1 MTRPASNGPRLVSGA
16 EGRHLWQ
23 LSAPMALGLL
33 SLNSYSIADI
43 YFVGQLGTL
52 ELAAMTFTFPVSFSL
67 VAIGLGVGNG
77 VSSVLSRRLG
87 AGEIDTVQRITTH
100 ALILGAVLGLCVMV
114 TGLATIDPVFTM
126 LGAGAETLPL
136 IREYMEVFYFGGF
149 LLVLPMIGNFAMR
162 AAGDPRIPAVV
173 LTTSAVINIV
183 LDPILIFGWF
193 GVPRLELQ
201 GAALATVFANGTSVL
216 ASIAILHWREHL
228 IRARYLGF
236 TNLVDSWRRL
246 LHIGV
251 PVMASNL
258 LNPVTVGVITS
269 FVSVYGP
276 AAVGGFGVASRVEA
290 LIMIVVFAVTSSA
303 GPFTGQNYGAGRVD
317 RIRRFVGLSEAFCIA
332 YTVAVAV
339 VLWIAAGPLTRLFNA
354 DPDVVAVARLY
365 LSIVPIALGG
375 FGVMLVAVTSF
386 NALGR
391 PVPATLLTFVKL
403 FLGYIPLAWLLS
415 WAVGLEGIFWAN
427 AVAHVVFGVVGF
439 IWLRRML
446 RACEAGPAVTAPGLR
461 RVRSTV

>member
-1 MTRPASNGPRLVSGA
+1 
-16 EGRHLWQ
+16 
-23 LSAPMALGLL
+23 MAFGLL

-67 VAIGLGVGNG
+67 VAIGLGVGIG

-87 AGEIDTVQRITTH
+87 AGDIDTVQRITTH
-100 ALILGAVLGLCVMV
+100 ALLLGAVLGLLVMV

-126 LGAGAETLPL
+126 LGADAQTLPL
-136 IREYMEVFYFGGF
+136 IRDYMEVFYFGGF

-162 AAGDPRIPAVV
+162 AAGDPRVPAVV

-183 LDPILIFGWF
+183 LDPILIFGWL
-193 GVPRLELQ
+193 GMPRLELR

-236 TNLVDSWRRL
+236 DQLLDSWRRL

-251 PVMASNL
+251 PATASNL

-276 AAVGGFGVASRVEA
+276 AAVGGFGIASRVEA
-290 LIMIVVFAVTSSA
+290 VIMIVVFAVTSSA

-317 RIRRFVGLSEAFCIA
+317 RIRRFAGLSAAFCLLYTIA
-332 YTVAVAV
+332 AAV
-339 VLWIAAGPLTRLFNA
+339 VLWLVAAPLTRLFN
-354 DPDVVAVARLY
+354 PDRAVVDVATLY
-365 LSIVPIALGG
+365 LWIVPVALGG
-375 FGVMLVAVTSF
+375 FGVMLVAVSSF

-391 PVPATLLTFVKL
+391 PIPATMLTFVKL
-403 FLGYIPLAWLLS
+403 FVGYIPLAWLLS
-415 WAVGLEGIFWAN
+415 RLVGLAGIFWAN
-427 AVAHVVFGVVGF
+427 AIAHAAFGIVGYV
-439 IWLRRML
+439 WLRRML
-446 RACEAGPAVTAPGLR
+446 TACESGPAAGRAPSRAGA
-461 RVRSTV
+461 

>member
-1 MTRPASNGPRLVSGA
+1 MTASGGPRLVAGSV
-16 EGRHLWQ
+16 GRHLWQ

-67 VAIGLGVGNG
+67 VAIGLGVGIG

-87 AGEIDTVQRITTH
+87 AGDIDAVQRITTH
-100 ALILGAVLGLCVMV
+100 ALLLGALLGFAVMV

-126 LGAGAETLPL
+126 LGADERTLPL

-173 LTTSAVINIV
+173 LTTSAVVNIV
-183 LDPILIFGWF
+183 LDPILIFGML
-193 GVPRLELQ
+193 GAPRLELR

-228 IRARYLGF
+228 IRARYVGF
-236 TNLVDSWRRL
+236 DQLIDSWRRL

-251 PVMASNL
+251 PATASNL
-258 LNPVTVGVITS
+258 LNPVTVGVVTS
-269 FVSVYGP
+269 LVSVYGP

-290 LIMIVVFAVTSSA
+290 VIMIVVFAVTSSA

-317 RIRRFVGLSEAFCIA
+317 RIRRFAALSEGFCVA
-332 YTVAVAV
+332 YTLAAAI
-339 VLWIAAGPLTRLFNA
+339 VLWIAAAPLTRLFNP
-354 DPDVVAVARLY
+354 DPDVVGAASLY
-365 LSIVPIALGG
+365 LSIVPVALGG
-375 FGVMLVAVTSF
+375 FGVMLVAVSSF

-391 PVPATLLTFVKL
+391 PIPATLLTFVKL
-403 FLGYIPLAWLLS
+403 FGAYVPLAWLLS
-415 WAVGLEGIFWAN
+415 GLVGLKGIFWAS
-427 AVAHVVFGVVGF
+427 AAAHVAFGVVGYV
-439 IWLRRML
+439 WLRRML
-446 RACEAGPAVTAPGLR
+446 NECESGPVRERPA
-461 RVRSTV
+461 RSTA